1 MNEKIKEI
9 AEFDGF
15 RVVKRYPAA
24 YGGGEPITPLIT
36 EKLACKRYLTDLN
49 TLHKVAMDVMDKLT
63 ELFNDTLD
71 GDVFVPVSDLEYNIK
86 RSCYIRPINGEYID
100 LFNATIEGS
109 FTTTSSL

>member
-49 TLHKVAMDVMDKLT
+49 TLHKVAMDVMDK
-63 ELFNDTLD
+63 
-71 GDVFVPVSDLEYNIK
+71 VSSENMIHRIHNAMLY
-86 RSCYIRPINGEYID
+86 RPINGEYTD
-100 LFNATIEGS
+100 LVDAVYEAIVYLKNHD
-109 FTTTSSL
+109 LCQPK